1 MAAGSF
7 LFENKLRPGCY
18 IQIKGVPKASAN
30 MSERGTAVILMN
42 ADSGG
47 LLTEISA
54 NDILTGGSSAK
65 GFPLSMFTDT
75 KSILNYVY
83 PYVNKLFIGRLN
95 SGGTKAQAVVL
106 GGPTKAHGEY
116 PVLRCTAATAG
127 TSGNDIK
134 LSIYKEPSYDICVE
148 VYTGD
153 TRIGTAKANYGS
165 PDIIPGYNLD
175 GMILDNPNED
185 SVEDYVT
192 GLGAIAAAD
201 IPDKDHA
208 IVIQLSGGDASTKA
222 VGVYESPNPSLT
234 IEAANSGTVG
244 NNLRLEIYQVSSG
257 VNVDIYDSGSVVFTS
272 YINIES
278 SEDGTYIDADTLNA
292 LTDDG
297 YGVAIT
303 NFVSFTGNMIVPQ
316 GSTDESPLVIQLSG
330 GLAGGGSG
338 DPLLTA
344 KANYDGTFGNGLS
357 VMIVAEASGEG
368 KYKGQGFFVR
378 TSLNGEVVDEQNV
391 KLPSELRDNDYLQ
404 FIKADGLSALSAV
417 AAVDLAG
424 GANGSESDSNLTK
437 ILGKLTG
444 LSWNTLGF
452 CGKDDNKSVIDTY
465 IKNLRENKGKY
476 RQAVLFNNSS
486 SDYEGVV
493 SPFQAFAVDDDDVDW
508 LETPSEDADEEVAR
522 QAELRL
528 RQMFAVGFVTAI
540 TAGSDVN
547 ISNTY
552 APVPANVIEVIP
564 APDEDEDV
572 EEDLRVGLLTFTHN
586 SRNQI
591 VIEKD
596 INTLHTYT
604 QTRTAPFSK
613 NRVIRCLDELS
624 NTKVMV
630 WEEMFIGKIDNN
642 VTGRNL
648 LKSQILAII
657 QNLVKLGALNESDTQ
672 IVVEPGDDPDK
683 VRSYETV
690 RPIDA
695 MEQLYSYVTVLG

>member
-30 MSERGTAVILMN
+30 MSERGTVVILMN

-95 SGGTKAQAVVL
+95 SGGDKAQAVVIGT
-106 GGPTKAHGEY
+106 GGAAVAANATVALTGGG
-116 PVLRCTAATAG
+116 TATFTAKNAG
-127 TSGNDIK
+127 ADGNDI
-134 LSIYKEPSYDICVE
+134 SVTVTMHGSGIQYVITTYVDDVE
-148 VYTGD
+148 V
-153 TRIGTAKANYGS
+153 
-165 PDIIPGYNLD
+165 
-175 GMILDNPNED
+175 
-185 SVEDYVT
+185 
-192 GLGAIAAAD
+192 
-201 IPDKDHA
+201 
-208 IVIQLSGGDASTKA
+208 
-222 VGVYESPNPSLT
+222 
-234 IEAANSGTVG
+234 
-244 NNLRLEIYQVSSG
+244 
-257 VNVDIYDSGSVVFTS
+257 
-272 YINIES
+272 
-278 SEDGTYIDADTLNA
+278 DADTISGTSSYSN
-292 LTDDG
+292 D
-297 YGVAIT
+297 YIT
-303 NFVSFTGNMIVPQ
+303 ASVSGLWNVQAEP
-316 GSTDESPLVIQLSG
+316 GKVQLEG
-330 GLAGGGSG
+330 GADAGG

-344 KANYDGTFGNGLS
+344 KANYDGEFGNGLS

-368 KYKGQGFFVR
+368 KYRGQGFFVR

-391 KLPSELRDNDYLQ
+391 KLPSELKDNDYLS
-404 FIKADGLSALSAV
+404 FIKADALSSLSAV

-424 GANGSESDSNLTK
+424 GSNGSESDGNLTK
-437 ILGKLTG
+437 ILNKLTG

-452 CGKDDNKSVIDTY
+452 CGKDANKNVIDTY

-476 RQAVLFNNSS
+476 RQGVLFNNGS
-486 SDYEGVV
+486 SDYEGII

-508 LETPSEDADEEVAR
+508 LETESEDADEEAER
-522 QAELRL
+522 QAALRL
-528 RQMFAVGFVTAI
+528 RQMFAVGFVAAV

-564 APDEDEDV
+564 APDEDADV
-572 EEDLRVGLLTFTHN
+572 EGDLMAGLLTFTHN

-648 LKSQILAII
+648 LKTQIMSII
-657 QNLVKLGALNESDTQ
+657 QNLVKVGALNESDTQ
-672 IVVEPGDDPDK
+672 IIVEPGDDPDK